1 MFLKRPQNNLLPAQL
16 ASQPACYPIGPTQ
29 APLQPP
35 YILLYQ
41 PVYYLT
47 LVHIL
52 QGRRNENFYRQAH
65 HHGFSFFDY
74 VQQLKNT
81 KACKQNLLGCQIM
94 VSPGACQA
102 SLFRRPCTTLQYI
115 PWTPCFFYP
124 TLQSLLLQSNYTTL
138 QNKSNTCRIHKLLN
152 LFCAL
157 LQILQLF
164 YYRFFRLRPA
174 LAGQP
179 LQITFFVSFFVS
191 QQLLLAHA
199 RFLAMF
205 FPSNFSMKLFTSSRK
220 KKLHTTLQL
229 ERFC

>member
-1 MFLKRPQNNLLPAQL
+1 M
-16 ASQPACYPIGPTQ
+16 
-29 APLQPP
+29 
-35 YILLYQ
+35 
-41 PVYYLT
+41 
-47 LVHIL
+47 
-52 QGRRNENFYRQAH
+52 
-65 HHGFSFFDY
+65 
-74 VQQLKNT
+74 

-94 VSPGACQA
+94 VSPRACRA

-164 YYRFFRLRPA
+164 YYHFFRLRPA
-174 LAGQP
+174 LVGQP

-220 KKLHTTLQL
+220 KQLHTTLQL